1 MSRNPMALQPPD
13 PRYTEMKM
21 SEGTSLKRFI
31 LWDYPRASWQ
41 YDVMVGLILAFI
53 FLTPREVFRDQPKPK
68 NVALV
73 DTNSEGSR
81 FLVEPELLSGQ
92 DAATQRGT
100 VEKLIHSQAGS
111 RNRVVLRLE
120 PIFDAEKDVR
130 GYLVYTKP

>member
-1 MSRNPMALQPPD
+1 
-13 PRYTEMKM
+13 M

-31 LWDYPRASWQ
+31 FWDYPRASWQ

-68 NVALV
+68 SVALV
-73 DTNSEGSR
+73 DTDKDGSR
-81 FLVEPELLSGQ
+81 FLIEPELLSGQ

-100 VEKLIHSQAGS
+100 VEKLIHSQAGA
-111 RNRVVLRLE
+111 RNRAILRLE

>member
-1 MSRNPMALQPPD
+1 
-13 PRYTEMKM
+13 M

-53 FLTPREVFRDQPKPK
+53 FLTPREIFRDQPKPK

-73 DTNSEGSR
+73 DTDSEGSR
-81 FLVEPELLSGQ
+81 FLIEPELLSGQ
-92 DAATQRGT
+92 DAAAQRGT
-100 VEKLIHSQAGS
+100 VEKLIHSQAGA
-111 RNRVVLRLE
+111 RNRSIVRLE

>member
-1 MSRNPMALQPPD
+1 
-13 PRYTEMKM
+13 M

-53 FLTPREVFRDQPKPK
+53 FLTPREIFRDQPKAR

-73 DTNSEGSR
+73 DTDGGGSR
-81 FLVEPELLSGQ
+81 YLVEPDLLAGQ
-92 DAATQRGT
+92 DEAARRAT
-100 VEKLIHSQAGS
+100 VEKLIHSQAGA
-111 RNRVVLRLE
+111 RNRKIERVE
-120 PIFDAEKDVR
+120 AIYDAEKDVR